1 MKIFKNPPQ
10 TGGGEERAAQ
20 MPPFPCAQ
28 DHLGGEVLSDL
39 ARSIW
44 AKSDRQTEQKWLPLY
59 QHLMD
64 AADTAGHLFDDYLS
78 DPHRDL
84 LASIWGGDQDKARTT
99 LRFLAGIHDVGKAS
113 LEFVCQHSML
123 ADFVREQG
131 LTVPPKTDVPDRSHL
146 PHGLVSQFALQ
157 DLLVARGCAPESAH
171 GMAVLIGV
179 HHGRYPDPTTVQ
191 AARTVHTIGRGAK
204 DPQWSEC
211 RTELIEWMARRVG
224 FPLDGW
230 GSTLPRIPIAAAG
243 AYASGIVVADW
254 LASNEWYFPLIPI
267 RGEQH
272 PRSAADQRRR
282 VERGWGCAALPQPM
296 QVPPLPADVTRAY
309 REQFGW
315 PGDRTPNPTQ
325 TRAAEL
331 VRDSDL
337 DLLVVEAPTG
347 SGKTEL
353 ALTVAAEMIRR
364 KNLQGV
370 LVALPTQ
377 ATTDAMFARVT
388 PWAKWI
394 LTRIPQ
400 RIGIHLAHGRNDL
413 NESFQNLYP
422 SKENQIRTFDGED
435 DTPGTFASAWMAK
448 RWRATLSP
456 LVVGT
461 IDQVLLAA
469 LKSRHVLLRHLG
481 LMGKVIVID
490 EVHAADTY
498 METYLEAALTWLG
511 MYHVPVVLLSATLP
525 GERRTALVKAY
536 RRGRTGHEDELPADI
551 ARGIGYPVLTAYSAT
566 GDRLEIHPTA
576 ASQMDRDL
584 RRRIRPLS
592 IDDESDIATFLDD
605 KLDEGGCAVVIRN
618 TVKAA
623 QSTYEE
629 LSRHFGRDELTLT
642 HARFLA
648 ADRVLKDKQ
657 MLDLFGRDSSHRPH
671 RHIVVATQ
679 VIEQSLDVDFD
690 IMLTDPAPMDLV
702 LQRIG
707 RLHRHPGRVR
717 PPALV
722 DPCAHV
728 LVTEAGE
735 GPWGYLKGCDTVYGR
750 YRILR
755 FLGILAD
762 HDGEL
767 KIEAPGQVA
776 ELTELAYSGDAVGPD
791 VWQEAIT
798 QAREKDV
805 RTRNQSIDRAR
816 TWCLERPSLTGW
828 SADDLETQFSGDASD
843 GESGK
848 ERAKGVVARA
858 AVRDG
863 DEQIPVTVIPVD
875 PFQGNV
881 PVWPTWIKSED
892 DVSVRLEVGED
903 MSAEVLRNV
912 RSWTTTLAPWQLR
925 TRGEGDQETIEAV
938 AQEIWDNPVLRG
950 WVWTDN
956 PVLRDELVLPMTMSS
971 EFDTQLEAVVHGH
984 RLVYSPERGLEVMDL

>member
-1 MKIFKNPPQ
+1 MRLFKATEQQSQPVAPP
-10 TGGGEERAAQ
+10 TFLSPETW
-20 MPPFPCAQ
+20 
-28 DHLGGEVLSDL
+28 LGGDDLSEI

-44 AKSDRQTEQKWLPLY
+44 AKSDKQTEQKWLPLY

-84 LASIWGGDQDKARTT
+84 LASIWDGDQAKARTT

-113 LEFVCQHSML
+113 LEFACQHSTL
-123 ADFVREQG
+123 ADFAREQG
-131 LTVPPKTDVPDRSHL
+131 LAIPAKRDVPERSRL
-146 PHGLVSQFALQ
+146 PHGFVSQFALQ
-157 DLLVARGCAPESAH
+157 DLLVSRGCAPELAH
-171 GMAVLIGV
+171 AMAVLVGV
-179 HHGRYPDPTTVQ
+179 HHGRYPRPLDVEV
-191 AARTVHTIGRGAK
+191 ALRIYSIGPGAK
-204 DPQWSEC
+204 DPRWSSC

-230 GSTLPRIPIAAAG
+230 GATLPRIPIAAAG
-243 AYASGIVVADW
+243 AYASAIVIADW
-254 LASNEWYFPLIPI
+254 LASNEWYFPLVPI
-267 RGEQH
+267 RAEQH
-272 PRSAADQRRR
+272 PLSAVEQQRR
-282 VERGWGCAALPQPM
+282 VEHGWKLAGLPQPL
-296 QVPPLPADVTRAY
+296 QIPPLPADVTQTY
-309 REQFGW
+309 REQFDW
-315 PGDRTPNPTQ
+315 AEDRTPNPTQ

-331 VRDSDL
+331 VRDSDI

-370 LVALPTQ
+370 LIALPTQ

-394 LTRIPQ
+394 VTRIPQ
-400 RIGIHLAHGRNDL
+400 RAGIHLAHGRNDL
-413 NESFQNLYP
+413 NKEFQDLYP
-422 SKENQIRTFDGED
+422 SKDKRVHTFDGED
-435 DTPGTFASAWMAK
+435 DTPGTFASSWMAK
-448 RWRATLSP
+448 RWRSTLAP

-481 LMGKVIVID
+481 LMGKVVIID

-536 RRGRTGHEDELPADI
+536 RRGRAGREDELPTDI
-551 ARGIGYPVLTAYSAT
+551 RRGIGYPVLTSYSVA
-566 GDRLEIHPTA
+566 GDRLEVHPTA

-584 RRRIRPLS
+584 RRSIRPLT
-592 IDDESDIATFLDD
+592 IHDESDIAAFLDE

-623 QSTYEE
+623 QTTYEE
-629 LSRHFGRDELTLT
+629 LVRHFGKDDLTLT

-648 ADRVLKDKQ
+648 ADRVGKDKR
-657 MLDLFGRDSSHRPH
+657 MLDLFGRDSTQRPH

-717 PPALV
+717 PLALV
-722 DPCAHV
+722 DAWAHV
-728 LVTEAGE
+728 LVTDTGE
-735 GPWGYLKGCDTVYGR
+735 GPWEYLKGCDTVYGR

-755 FLGILAD
+755 FLGVLAD
-762 HDGEL
+762 HGGEL
-767 KIEAPGQVA
+767 RIEAPGQVA
-776 ELTELAYSGDAVGPD
+776 QLTELAYSANTVGPEA
-791 VWQEAIT
+791 WQEVIEA
-798 QAREKDV
+798 AREKDA
-805 RTRNQSIDRAR
+805 RTRDQSIDRAR
-816 TWCLERPSLTGW
+816 TWCLDRPSLTGW
-828 SADDLETQFSGDASD
+828 SADDLESQFSGEASD

-863 DEQIPVTVIPVD
+863 DDQIPITVIPVD

-881 PVWPTWIKSED
+881 PVWPTWMKNED
-892 DVSVRLEVGED
+892 GVSVRLEVGED
-903 MSAEVLRNV
+903 ISADLLREVRT
-912 RSWTTTLAPWQLR
+912 WTTTLAPWQLR
-925 TRGEGDQETIEAV
+925 TKGEGDQETIEAV
-938 AQEIWDNPVLRG
+938 AQELWDNQSIRD
-950 WVWTDN
+950 WTWLDN
-956 PVLRDELVLPMTMSS
+956 PMLKGELILPMTMPS